1 MPGPT
6 PQTVRTPR
14 ASLEQW
20 QALISIV
27 EAGGYAQ
34 AAQQLSKTQSAITY
48 LIGRLEDLLGIRLF
62 ERQGRRAVLT
72 AAGQMAYQRA
82 QVLVSEAL
90 RLERASQTLA
100 AGWSP
105 KLHVAA
111 EVVFPSPLLL
121 KAMETFAETGADT
134 RIEVFETVLTG
145 TQEALLEGKVDLA
158 ISPFIP
164 TGFLGEPLLRL
175 KLVALASPSHPL
187 HGYKGALGF
196 DELRQHRQLLVR
208 DSGVQRGL
216 LKAGPEL
223 QQQWLFSSMA
233 LSLEAAIA
241 GLGFA
246 WYPEGRVEKEVAS
259 GLLKPLR
266 IRDGASQRHIDIYLV
281 LADPQ
286 ASNPAVRHFANC
298 LRESCKQSE
307 EPKAEA

>member
-1 MPGPT
+1 MPAPI

-34 AAQQLSKTQSAITY
+34 AARQLSKTQSAITY

-286 ASNPAVRHFANC
+286 ASNPAVHHFANC

>member
-1 MPGPT
+1 MPAPI

-286 ASNPAVRHFANC
+286 ASNPAVHHFANC

>member
-1 MPGPT
+1 MPTLKSQTTPT
-6 PQTVRTPR
+6 PK

-20 QALISIV
+20 QAFISIV

-34 AAQQLSKTQSAITY
+34 AAQKLHKTQSAITY
-48 LIGRLEDLLGIRLF
+48 LIGRLEELLGMRLF

-72 AAGQMAYQRA
+72 PAGQMAYQRA
-82 QVLVSEAL
+82 QVLVSDAL

-105 KLHVAA
+105 KLHVAV
-111 EVVFPSPLLL
+111 EVIFPTPLLL
-121 KAMETFAETGADT
+121 QAMEAFAKTGDDT

-158 ISPFIP
+158 ISPFVP

-175 KLVALASPSHPL
+175 KLIALASPNHPL
-187 HGYKGALGF
+187 HQHKGTVGF
-196 DELRQHRQLLVR
+196 DDLRQHRQLLVR

-223 QQQWLFSSMA
+223 QQQWVFSSMA

-259 GLLKPLR
+259 GQLKPLN
-266 IRDGASQRHIDIYLV
+266 IRDGGSLRFLDTYLV

-286 ASNPAVRHFANC
+286 ASNPTVHHFADC
-298 LRESCKQSE
+298 LRNCCKQSGK
-307 EPKAEA
+307 PKT

>member
-1 MPGPT
+1 MVKPPSI
-6 PQTVRTPR
+6 PAPK

-34 AAQQLSKTQSAITY
+34 AAQRLHKTQSAITY
-48 LIGRLEDLLGIRLF
+48 LIGRLEELLDLRLF

-82 QVLVSEAL
+82 QYLVTEAL
-90 RLERASQTLA
+90 RLERASQTLS

-105 KLHVAA
+105 KLSLAA
-111 EVVFPSPLLL
+111 EVVFPTPLLL
-121 KAMETFAETGADT
+121 RAMNRFNEMGADT

-158 ISPFIP
+158 ITPFIP

-175 KLVALASPSHPL
+175 KLIALAAPSHPL
-187 HGYKGALGF
+187 HQNPAALGF

-223 QQQWLFSSMA
+223 QQQWVFSSMA

-246 WYPEGRVEKEVAS
+246 WYPESRVQKEVAL
-259 GLLKPLR
+259 GQLKPLN
-266 IRDGASQRHIDIYLV
+266 IKDGASQRYIDTYLV

-286 ASNPAVRHFANC
+286 ATNPAVAYFADC
-298 LRESCKQSE
+298 LRLSCKDE
-307 EPKAEA
+307 RP

>member
-1 MPGPT
+1 MPAPI

-34 AAQQLSKTQSAITY
+34 AARQLSKTQSAITY

-223 QQQWLFSSMA
+223 QQQWIFSSMA

-286 ASNPAVRHFANC
+286 ASNPAVYHFANC

>member
-1 MPGPT
+1 MPAPI

-223 QQQWLFSSMA
+223 QQQWIFSSMA

-286 ASNPAVRHFANC
+286 ASNPAVHHFANC

>member
-1 MPGPT
+1 MPAPI

-121 KAMETFAETGADT
+121 KAMEAFAETGADT

-223 QQQWLFSSMA
+223 QQQWIFSSMA

-286 ASNPAVRHFANC
+286 ASNPAVHHFANC

>member
-1 MPGPT
+1 MPAPT
-6 PQTVRTPR
+6 PQTVRAPR

-82 QVLVSEAL
+82 HVLVSEAL

-121 KAMETFAETGADT
+121 KAMENFAETGADT

-145 TQEALLEGKVDLA
+145 TQE
-158 ISPFIP
+158 
-164 TGFLGEPLLRL
+164 
-175 KLVALASPSHPL
+175 
-187 HGYKGALGF
+187 
-196 DELRQHRQLLVR
+196 
-208 DSGVQRGL
+208 
-216 LKAGPEL
+216 
-223 QQQWLFSSMA
+223 
-233 LSLEAAIA
+233 
-241 GLGFA
+241 
-246 WYPEGRVEKEVAS
+246 
-259 GLLKPLR
+259 
-266 IRDGASQRHIDIYLV
+266 
-281 LADPQ
+281 
-286 ASNPAVRHFANC
+286 
-298 LRESCKQSE
+298 
-307 EPKAEA
+307 

>member
-1 MPGPT
+1 MPAPI

-121 KAMETFAETGADT
+121 KAMEAFAETGADT

-286 ASNPAVRHFANC
+286 ASNPAVHHFANC

>member
-1 MPGPT
+1 MPAPT
-6 PQTVRTPR
+6 PQTVRAPR

-34 AAQQLSKTQSAITY
+34 AAQQLNKTQSAITY
-48 LIGRLEDLLGIRLF
+48 LIGRLEELLGIRLF

-121 KAMETFAETGADT
+121 KAMENFAETGADT

-187 HGYKGALGF
+187 HGYRGALGF

-223 QQQWLFSSMA
+223 QQQWIFSSMA

-246 WYPEGRVEKEVAS
+246 WYPESRVEKEVAA

-266 IRDGASQRHIDIYLV
+266 IRDGASQRHIEIYLV

-286 ASNPAVRHFANC
+286 ASNPAVHHFANC